1 MRRSPVAG
9 LRLAFYT
16 IHMKLL
22 LLVLA
27 SACALLAGQPAV
39 AHPHIFVE
47 TGLRLVPNA
56 SGEIV
61 GVDVTWRYDELYSL
75 LVLEDMELDAD
86 FDGTLTEQERR
97 ALEGFDLNWIEGF
110 EGDLY
115 AAASGSKVTLGP
127 PEGRGTRLA
136 GGQIVSRHFRAFDAP
151 RTRVS
156 LKAYDPT
163 YYTAYDLGIGVDLPE
178 DCEAE
183 IRKADVNAASR
194 MVQNMMG
201 DEIDDPEADFPE
213 VGEAFADEIVVTCAA
228 GS

>member
-16 IHMKLL
+16 IHMKPLL
-22 LLVLA
+22 LSLL
-27 SACALLAGQPAV
+27 SACALQAAQPAV

-47 TGLRLVPNA
+47 TGLRLVPN
-56 SGEIV
+56 SGGEIV

-86 FDGTLTEQERR
+86 FDGKLTEQEKNR
-97 ALEGFDLNWIEGF
+97 LEGFDLNWIEGF

-115 AAASGSKVTLGP
+115 AATPQGQVTLGP
-127 PEGRGTRLA
+127 PEGRGTRLVA
-136 GGQIVSRHFRAFDAP
+136 GQIVSRHFRAFEEP

-178 DCEAE
+178 GCEVK

-201 DEIDDPEADFPE
+201 DDVDDPEADFPE